1 MREQKEVVYAK
12 QLKQQTDRMAPN
24 LPGFYYDEERRRY
37 FRISDDRTV
46 RVAGSTSQYSKDNIK
61 RQSIQAGYDKQYSV
75 IKNKRLRALEN
86 YRASLLNPL
95 ERAFRSP
102 SYKKPN
108 DGLKLQDAFISWSK
122 GNVQSHRP
130 VSTKLL
136 DFPNRMLIGVLTNHI
151 LLVTKE
157 GCFQDKIAFSTTKGY
172 VAGFSSLNDYS
183 QERFFVTF
191 SMVEFDSEL
200 KYKSELTDMFK
211 TLKLDRIDTT
221 EEGLG
226 RYLYHNINM
235 RSNVHTFVIFVQGIF
250 SPQVL
255 KVRQVKLKE
264 NDRVHD
270 SLVMGDTLVI
280 SVNDSLHFYT
290 LVPEVLPKPFV
301 FFPVQGSGKSKN
313 RSDITS
319 LSFSL
324 QEGASTSHSKKK
336 SNSGALYIGFRSGD
350 AVVTL
355 VKDIGST
362 AMLQSFKV
370 NEKTKR
376 KSLFNG
382 TPLKSIVSMRP
393 LNKKGLIV
401 ISGMGEKESAQRLVV
416 VDTFLKDTL
425 AKKSVVSFRTKFLNV
440 TKDTELFKV
449 SDDGRY
455 FIYGST
461 SARDGKGDFE
471 VFCTTLSGNLNYE
484 RSPNGNIT
492 MYPIREMRDYCRS
505 ESSEFKFVHLHSAFI
520 TPRDAKM
527 SKAIEIAIKPASV
540 TSHYISEDVFSK
552 EIFFLIRREDSPY
565 NGGNILVTSTLA

>member
-1 MREQKEVVYAK
+1 
-12 QLKQQTDRMAPN
+12 MAPN

-37 FRISDDRTV
+37 FRVSDDRTV
-46 RVAGSTSQYSKDNIK
+46 RVAGSTSQYSKENIK
-61 RQSIQAGYDKQYSV
+61 RQSVQAGYDKQYSV
-75 IKNKRLRALEN
+75 IKNKRRQTLEN
-86 YRASLLNPL
+86 YRTSLLNPL

-102 SYKKPN
+102 SYKKHN
-108 DGLKLQDAFISWSK
+108 DGLKLEDAFISWSK
-122 GNVQSHRP
+122 DNVQSHRP
-130 VSTKLL
+130 VSSEFLN
-136 DFPNRMLIGVLTNHI
+136 FPNRMLIGVLANHI

-157 GCFQDKIAFSTTKGY
+157 GLFQEKIAFSTTKGY
-172 VAGFSSLNDYS
+172 IAGFSSLNDYS

-191 SMVEFDSEL
+191 SMIEFNSEL

-211 TLKLDRIDTT
+211 TLKLERIDTT
-221 EEGLG
+221 KEGLG
-226 RYLYHNINM
+226 RYFHHNINS
-235 RSNVHTFVIFVQGIF
+235 RSNVHTFVIFIQGIF

-270 SLVMGDTLVI
+270 SLVVGDTLVI
-280 SVNDSLHFYT
+280 SVNDSLYFYN
-290 LVPEVLPKPFV
+290 LVPEVLPKPFI

-319 LSFSL
+319 LSFCL
-324 QEGASTSHSKKK
+324 QEGASISHSKK
-336 SNSGALYIGFRSGD
+336 SISGALYIGFRSGD
-350 AVVTL
+350 AVVTV
-355 VKDIGST
+355 VKDTENT

-370 NEKTKR
+370 NEKKAKR
-376 KSLFNG
+376 KSLFND
-382 TPLKSIVSMRP
+382 TALKSIVSIRS

-401 ISGMGEKESAQRLVV
+401 ISGMADKENAQRLVI

-449 SDDGRY
+449 SDDGHY

-492 MYPIREMRDYCRS
+492 MYPIREMRDYCRP

-520 TPRDAKM
+520 APRDVKM
-527 SKAIEIAIKPASV
+527 SKVIGTAIKPASV

-552 EIFFLIRREDSPY
+552 KISFLIRREDSPY
-565 NGGNILVTSTLA
+565 NGGNILITSILA